1 MPMPRVFVARQ
12 IPDAG
17 LKLLYDAFGRDS
29 IVVFPEDRIISRAEL
44 IAGVKGVDAVL
55 PILTDKID
63 GEVLDAAGSQLRIVA
78 NFAVGYNNIDVP
90 AATAR
95 KVPITNTPG
104 VLTDTTADLTFALI
118 LSVARR
124 MGEGERMVRARQWPG
139 WGPMQLMGSDVFG
152 KTLGIFGMGRI
163 GQAVA
168 KRATGF
174 DMKVLY
180 TNRKPLDTAL
190 EKQLNARYVDK
201 ATLLAESDYLSI
213 HCPLMPETTHAF
225 GAPEFS
231 TMKKSSYLINT
242 SRGPVVDESA
252 LVKALKHGDI
262 AGAGLDVYEHE
273 PTLHEGLYD
282 CENAV
287 IAPHLGSATLET
299 RGKMAS
305 IAATN
310 IIARLRGERPPNCV
324 NPEVL
329 D

>member
-1 MPMPRVFVARQ
+1 MRIFVARRV
-12 IPDAG
+12 PDAG
-17 LKLLYDAFGRDS
+17 LNLLFDAFGKENV
-29 IVVFPEDRIISRAEL
+29 VVFPEDRIISREELLAE
-44 IAGVKGVDAVL
+44 VKGADAIL
-55 PILTDKID
+55 PILTDKVD
-63 GEVLDAAGSQLRIVA
+63 GEVLDAAGQQLRIVA

-95 KVPITNTPG
+95 KVPVTNTPG
-104 VLTDTTADLTFALI
+104 VLTDTTADLTVALI

-124 MGEGERMVRARQWPG
+124 MGEGERMVRAREWSG
-139 WGPMQLMGSDVFG
+139 WGPMQLLGSDVYG

-163 GQAVA
+163 GQAVVR
-168 KRATGF
+168 RALGF
-174 DMKVLY
+174 DMNILY
-180 TNRKPLDTAL
+180 TSRNRLDSAT
-190 EKQLNARYVDK
+190 EQQLHARYVDK
-201 ATLLAESDYLSI
+201 ATLLAESDYVSI

-225 GAPEFS
+225 GEEEFFA
-231 TMKKSSYLINT
+231 MKTTAYFINT
-242 SRGPVVDESA
+242 SRGPVVDEAA
-252 LVKALKHGDI
+252 LVNALRCGKI

-273 PTLHEGLYD
+273 PTLHEGLYS

-299 RGKMAS
+299 RSKMAS

>member
-1 MPMPRVFVARQ
+1 M
-12 IPDAG
+12 
-17 LKLLYDAFGRDS
+17 LT
-29 IVVFPEDRIISRAEL
+29 DRI
-44 IAGVKGVDAVL
+44 
-55 PILTDKID
+55 D
-63 GEVLDAAGSQLRIVA
+63 GDVLDAAGPQLRIVA

-95 KVPITNTPG
+95 RVPITNTPG

-118 LSVARR
+118 LAVARR
-124 MGEGERMVRARQWPG
+124 ICEGERLVRARQWPG
-139 WGPMQLMGSDVFG
+139 WGPMQLLGADVYG

-168 KRATGF
+168 KRAAGF
-174 DMKVLY
+174 DMNVLY
-180 TNRKPLDTAL
+180 TNRNRLDAAT
-190 EKQLNARYVDK
+190 EQRLNSRYVDK
-201 ATLLAESDYLSI
+201 AALLAESDYVSI

-225 GAPEFS
+225 GAAEFAA
-231 TMKKSSYLINT
+231 MKKTAYLINT
-242 SRGPVVDESA
+242 SRGPVVDEAA
-252 LVKALKHGDI
+252 LVDALRTGAI

-273 PTLHEGLYD
+273 PTLHDGLYACD
-282 CENAV
+282 NAV

-310 IIARLRGERPPNCV
+310 IIARLRGQRPPNCV

-329 D
+329 E

>member
-1 MPMPRVFVARQ
+1 MPRVFVARR

-17 LKLLYDAFGRDS
+17 LNLLYDAFGKGN
-29 IVVFPEDRIISRAEL
+29 VTVFPEDRIIAREEL
-44 IAGVKGVDAVL
+44 IAGIRGADAIL

-63 GEVLDAAGSQLRIVA
+63 GEVLDAAGPQLKIVA

-90 AATAR
+90 AASAR
-95 KVPITNTPG
+95 TVPVTNTPG

-180 TNRKPLDTAL
+180 SNRKPLDAAL
-190 EKQLNARYVDK
+190 EKQFNARYVDK
-201 ATLLAESDYLSI
+201 ATLLAESDFLSI

-225 GAPEFS
+225 GAAEFS
-231 TMKKSSYLINT
+231 AMKKSSYLINT
-242 SRGPVVDESA
+242 SRGPVVDEAA
-252 LVKALKHGDI
+252 LVTALKNGDI

-273 PTLHEGLYD
+273 PKLHEGLYD

-324 NPEVL
+324 NPEVF

>member
-1 MPMPRVFVARQ
+1 MRVFVARRV
-12 IPDAG
+12 PDAG
-17 LKLLYDAFGRDS
+17 LNLLFDAFGKGNV
-29 IVVFPEDRIISRAEL
+29 VVFPEDRIISRDEL
-44 IAGVKGVDAVL
+44 LAGVKGADAIL
-55 PILTDKID
+55 PILTDKVD
-63 GEVLDAAGSQLRIVA
+63 GEVLDAAGPQLKIVA

-95 KVPITNTPG
+95 KIPITNTPG

-139 WGPMQLMGSDVFG
+139 WGPMQLLGSDVYG

-163 GQAVA
+163 GQAVVR
-168 KRATGF
+168 RALGF
-174 DMKVLY
+174 DMNILY
-180 TNRKPLDTAL
+180 TNRNRLDAAT
-190 EKQLNARYVDK
+190 EQQFRARYVDK
-201 ATLLAESDYLSI
+201 ATLLAESDYVSI

-225 GAPEFS
+225 GAAEFS
-231 TMKKSSYLINT
+231 AMKKTAYLLNT
-242 SRGPVVDESA
+242 SRGPVVDEAA
-252 LVKALKHGDI
+252 LVNALHSGEI
-262 AGAGLDVYEHE
+262 AGAGLDVYEQE
-273 PTLHEGLYD
+273 PTIHEGLYS

-310 IIARLRGERPPNCV
+310 IIARLRGERPSNCV

>member
-1 MPMPRVFVARQ
+1 MPRIFVARRV
-12 IPDAG
+12 PDAG
-17 LKLLYDAFGRDS
+17 LNLLYDAFGKGN
-29 IVVFPEDRIISRAEL
+29 VEVFPHDRIIGREEL
-44 IAGVKGVDAVL
+44 LAAVKGVDAIL

-63 GEVLDAAGSQLRIVA
+63 GDVLDAVGPQLKIVA

-90 AATAR
+90 AATVR
-95 KVPITNTPG
+95 KVPVTNTPG

-180 TNRKPLDTAL
+180 TNRKPLDAAL
-190 EKQLNARYVDK
+190 EKQFNARYVDK
-201 ATLLAESDYLSI
+201 ATLLAESDFLSI

-225 GAPEFS
+225 GAAEFS
-231 TMKKSSYLINT
+231 AMKKSSYLINT
-242 SRGPVVDESA
+242 SRGPVVDEAA
-252 LVKALKHGDI
+252 LVTALKNGDI

-273 PTLHEGLYD
+273 PKLHEGLYD